1 MRKAQR
7 MELIHVSRIQGHASV
22 KMAGLEKNAT
32 LVSSFKNSNFQEK
45 LKNDF
50 ISLVQILTCAL
61 FSNGLQF
68 SSNFLCTSKYVFAI
82 YH

>member
-7 MELIHVSRIQGHASV
+7 MAYVIKEQGHASV

-45 LKNDF
+45 LKTKM
-50 ISLVQILTCAL
+50 IL
-61 FSNGLQF
+61 
-68 SSNFLCTSKYVFAI
+68 
-82 YH
+82 